1 MTRITTLALTLGALG
16 AAIPSGFAGAPPV
29 DTGQFATAMVTV
41 GLPDG
46 DQLSLGLRAVAGQ
59 QGDRL
64 LVSTARCNDEDGCV
78 TGDLSGPLPD
88 GALTTGSSTSATTLR
103 VDLGGQPLAVTW
115 RPTGDSMVL
124 LGGVDG
130 SGTGAGTQ
138 ASTYE
143 GAPAAVTVDYLGGT
157 CREAGG
163 LGDGVVV
170 DTGGVIGTPAT
181 RPLTALR
188 VREGAVLACS

>member
-1 MTRITTLALTLGALG
+1 MTRITTLALTIGALV
-16 AAIPSGFAGAPPV
+16 AAMPTGFADGPPV
-29 DTGQFATAMVTV
+29 DTGRFATVTI
-41 GLPDG
+41 GLALPDG
-46 DQLSLGLRAVAGQ
+46 DRLSLGLRAVAGQ

-64 LVSTARCNDEDGCV
+64 LVSTARCDGDACV
-78 TGDLSGPLPD
+78 TGNLSGPLPD
-88 GALTTGSSTSATTLR
+88 GALTIDSSTSDATLR
-103 VDLGGQPLAVTW
+103 MDLGGRPLAVTW
-115 RPTGDSMVL
+115 RPTGDSRVL

-130 SGTGAGTQ
+130 SGTGASTQ

-170 DTGGVIGTPAT
+170 DTGGVTGTPAT